1 MSIAVTLGW
10 GVNVT
15 AKASAAADSQH
26 PVCSLWAN
34 TCIHRIRFKSPS
46 VTGKTQPHT
55 DLITEDD
62 TVVNETDKQ
71 EGETS
76 RCPVATVKQMTV
88 ER

>member
-1 MSIAVTLGW
+1 MSRPRPVLRL
-10 GVNVT
+10 T
-15 AKASAAADSQH
+15 ASILSAACGQT
-26 PVCSLWAN
+26 PG
-34 TCIHRIRFKSPS
+34 IHRIRFKSPS
-46 VTGKTQPHT
+46 VTGKTQLHI

-76 RCPVATVKQMTV
+76 RCPIATVKEMTV